1 MRIDVSCRVEADGY
15 RCAVTVS
22 DGRASTGHQV
32 WVSQADME
40 RWSRNR
46 SAEQLVR
53 DSFEFLLQRESKE
66 SILAQFELAV
76 IKRYFPDYD
85 GG

>member
-1 MRIDVSCRVEADGY
+1 
-15 RCAVTVS
+15 
-22 DGRASTGHQV
+22 
-32 WVSQADME
+32 ME